1 MKEVKYIMSERIELQ
16 NYLSSY
22 AMEGMIELRT
32 SQDPKDRLHYFD
44 TALEGTT
51 EASATLLQKLYQDII
66 SRSSIDFGQ
75 IPESQGALTKF
86 KDYRTMEEA
95 MECLNKLFAGVK
107 NDEIDI
113 MNRLHDQIIAARKDF
128 AFGYQFDVDMIKLI
142 YCTSVCTLM
151 EMINLCI
158 MSYTKS
164 LRDKNAVEFTFTK
177 LKKKDLLAIR
187 SAKSLLH
194 SFESGEWNRIM
205 NVVKKDPS
213 IRRPVTESSM
223 AMEGDIKEVYND
235 VASIAQGIVG
245 SDGLKKI
252 GRKFGGFFK
261 SKGGISVI
269 IVAALIA
276 LFVSIRKLIFYFFK
290 GRAKVSD
297 WMKNEKEFVK
307 ACYDSEITSGNTSAT
322 TEKKKQLAS
331 KLDRLADTIEV
342 KTTRANVE
350 AEKALNSSNRE
361 NFSTKSLG
369 DAKQSLS
376 GITF

>member
-1 MKEVKYIMSERIELQ
+1 MSERIELQ
-16 NYLSSY
+16 NYLSEY
-22 AMEGMIELRT
+22 AMEAMIELRT
-32 SQDPKDRLHYFD
+32 SQEPKDRLHYFD

-66 SRSSIDFGQ
+66 SRSAIDFGQ

-95 MECLNKLFAGVK
+95 IECLNKLFAGVK

-128 AFGYQFDVDMIKLI
+128 AFGYQFDVEMIKLI

-158 MSYTKS
+158 LSYTKS

-177 LKKKDLLAIR
+177 LKKKDLLVIR
-187 SAKSLLH
+187 SAKAVLH

-205 NVVKKDPS
+205 NVVKKDPA

-223 AMEGDIKEVYND
+223 AMEGQIKDVYDD
-235 VASIAQGIVG
+235 VTNIARGVIG
-245 SDGLKKI
+245 SNGMANIKGAI
-252 GRKFGGFFK
+252 GKVPNFLFHT
-261 SKGGISVI
+261 KGGNIVLI
-269 IVAALIA
+269 IAGLIA
-276 LFVSIRKLIFYFFK
+276 LFASIRKLIFYFFK

-307 ACYDSEITSGNTSAT
+307 ACYDSDITSGNNSAT
-322 TEKKKQLAS
+322 TEKKKNLAN
-331 KLDRLADTIEV
+331 KLDRLADTIEI
-342 KTTRANVE
+342 KASRANVE
-350 AEKALNSSNRE
+350 AEKALNTSNRE
-361 NFSTKSLG
+361 NFSAKSLG